1 MNTPIALKIICNIF
15 FYIIYWVISC
25 LAVGIGYGLIK
36 GDVSNQTALK
46 IAVFLFFV
54 VAALT
59 LIFRKYFYIGL
70 SIPQKEIR
78 EVPQKEKT
86 EKKIEKKE
94 KKEFQIEV
102 LEEETE
108 EDGLKIKIEKEI
120 K

>member
-15 FYIIYWVISC
+15 FYILYWVVSC
-25 LAVGIGYGLIK
+25 FVVGIGYGILK
-36 GDVSNQTALK
+36 GDVSNQTSLK
-46 IAVFLFFV
+46 IGIFLFFV

-59 LIFRKYFYIGL
+59 LIFRKYFYMSL

-86 EKKIEKKE
+86 EKKIE